1 MKHEQNSKTMNV
13 AFLVYD
19 QVEVL
24 DLNGPLDVF
33 VKANVIQPDSYCCF
47 TVGKTKETVYTE
59 ANTMAVIPTYD
70 LQTCPKPDMIVIPG
84 ANPDHI
90 MKYIQDKDFQGTV
103 LKWIKNH
110 YDAGTVVFTVC
121 TGSMLLSGTGILAG
135 HDITT
140 NSMLLDAL
148 EQSNPEANV
157 LRNVRYVDQEQLI
170 TTAGITAGIDAALYF
185 IGKHLGQETVD
196 TIVKIFEYQ
205 NNKTDVSH

>member
-33 VKANVIQPDSYCCF
+33 VKANVIQPDSYYCF
-47 TVGKTKETVYTE
+47 TVGKTKGPVYTE
-59 ANTMAVIPTYD
+59 GNTMAVIPTYD

-90 MKYIQDKDFQGTV
+90 MKYIQDKDFEETV
-103 LKWIKNH
+103 VKWIKNH
-110 YDAGTVVFTVC
+110 YNTGTVVFTVC
-121 TGSMLLSGTGILAG
+121 TGSMLLSGTGILVG

-140 NSMLLDAL
+140 HNMLLDAL
-148 EQSNPEANV
+148 EQYNPTATV
-157 LRNVRYVDQEQLI
+157 LRNVRYVDQERLI
-170 TTAGITAGIDAALYF
+170 TTAGITAGIDAALYL
-185 IGKHLGQETVD
+185 IGKHLGQEIVD

-205 NNKTDVSH
+205 NSKTDVPQ

>member
-1 MKHEQNSKTMNV
+1 MKHVQNSKTMNV

-33 VKANVIQPDSYCCF
+33 VKANVIQPNSYYCF
-47 TVGKTKETVYTE
+47 TVGKIKEAIYTE

-70 LQTCPKPDMIVIPG
+70 LQTCPKPDIIVIPG

-90 MKYIQDKDFQGTV
+90 MKYIQDKDFRETV
-103 LKWIKNH
+103 LKWIKNQ
-110 YDAGTVVFTVC
+110 YDTGTVVFTIC

-135 HDITT
+135 HNITT
-140 NSMLLDAL
+140 HSMLLDVL
-148 EQSNPEANV
+148 EQHNPEANV
-157 LRNVRYVDQEQLI
+157 IRNVRYIDQEQLI
-170 TTAGITAGIDAALYF
+170 TTAGITAGIDAALYL

-196 TIVKIFEYQ
+196 TIVKLFEYQ
-205 NNKTDVSH
+205 NSKADVSM

>member
-33 VKANVIQPDSYCCF
+33 VKANVIQPDSYYCF
-47 TVGKTKETVYTE
+47 TVGKTKEPVYTE

-70 LQTCPKPDMIVIPG
+70 LQTCPKPDMIAIPG

-90 MKYIQDKDFQGTV
+90 MKYIQDKDFQETV
-103 LKWIKNH
+103 VKWIKNH
-110 YDAGTVVFTVC
+110 YNTGTVVFTVC

-140 NSMLLDAL
+140 HNMLLDAL
-148 EQSNPEANV
+148 EQYNPTATV
-157 LRNVRYVDQEQLI
+157 LRNVRYVDQERLI
-170 TTAGITAGIDAALYF
+170 TTAGITAGIDAALYL

-205 NNKTDVSH
+205 NSKTDVPQ

>member
-1 MKHEQNSKTMNV
+1 MKHEQYSKTMNV

-33 VKANVIQPDSYCCF
+33 VKANVIQPDSYNCF
-47 TVGKTKETVYTE
+47 TVGKTKEPIYTE

-90 MKYIQDKDFQGTV
+90 MKYIQDKDFQETV
-103 LKWIKNH
+103 VKWIKNH
-110 YDAGTVVFTVC
+110 YDTGTVVFTIC

-135 HDITT
+135 HNITT
-140 NSMLLDAL
+140 HNMLLDAL
-148 EQSNPEANV
+148 EQYNPTATV
-157 LRNVRYVDQEQLI
+157 LRNVRYVDQERLI
-170 TTAGITAGIDAALYF
+170 TTAGITAGIDAALYL

-205 NNKTDVSH
+205 NSKTDVPQ